1 VNLNASQKSLG
12 WIIAL
17 AVVALA
23 APSVIAASAQVHETV
38 FERPVYNKDL
48 TASFEVDRQHS
59 QGWIEVKLT
68 PHTYFEFT
76 DSIPEVVRRNLDGLY
91 YDAARRELIYRNGTR
106 SVVCA
111 EDSHFLGT
119 PTLKETGQ
127 CKLRVS
133 TEERAAD
140 NGLKQTVATVLFEAT
155 PSVQQVSGR

>member
-1 VNLNASQKSLG
+1 MNLNASEKSLS
-12 WIIAL
+12 WIMAL

-23 APSVIAASAQVHETV
+23 APPVIAAPAQVHETV
-38 FERPVYNKDL
+38 FERPIYNRDL
-48 TASFEVDRQHS
+48 TASFEVDRQHG

-91 YDAARRELIYRNGTR
+91 YDAARRELIYRSGTR

-133 TEERAAD
+133 TEERAVD
-140 NGLKQTVATVLFEAT
+140 NGLKQTVSTVLFEAT

>member
-1 VNLNASQKSLG
+1 MNLNASQKSLS
-12 WIIAL
+12 WIMAL

-23 APSVIAASAQVHETV
+23 APPVIAAPVQVRETV
-38 FERPVYNKDL
+38 FERPLYNNDL
-48 TASFEVDRQHS
+48 TASFEVDRQHG

-91 YDAARRELIYRNGTR
+91 YDAARRELIYRNGTG

-140 NGLKQTVATVLFEAT
+140 NGLKQTVSTVLFEAT